1 MAQTIAPIMAR
12 ALEGHQETTEMARI
26 LSEWNFHDDADQA
39 APAIFQ
45 STYRLFALMTLQDE
59 LGEDLSGALLDNWY
73 FWQEKLL
80 EMVQENDSPWFDDIS
95 TEHKKETRDD
105 LFLRAGRE
113 AALQLKAEMGASTD
127 KWAWGKIHAIEHV
140 SPIRREGF
148 GKGLLGSGRIPVSG
162 SSETLLRNYYDFN
175 KPFDVTVSDSMR
187 MVADLGDPDK
197 VLAVLPGGVSGRL
210 FHPHTKDQIK
220 PFISGEKV
228 YWWFSDE
235 AIQAHA
241 RTTLWLN
248 PDPS

>member
-1 MAQTIAPIMAR
+1 MGTFRYRRLKQLLEQPGPKTPEDHWQYQRDTLNLMAQTIAPIMAR

-39 APAIFQ
+39 VPAIFQ
-45 STYRLFALMTLQDE
+45 STYRLFALITLQDE

-127 KWAWGKIHAIEHV
+127 KWAWGTRIRSWRCCREARADACSIHTPKIR
-140 SPIRREGF
+140 SN
-148 GKGLLGSGRIPVSG
+148 LLSAVKKYTGGSATKQSRPM
-162 SSETLLRNYYDFN
+162 LRQRY
-175 KPFDVTVSDSMR
+175 P
-187 MVADLGDPDK
+187 
-197 VLAVLPGGVSGRL
+197 
-210 FHPHTKDQIK
+210 
-220 PFISGEKV
+220 
-228 YWWFSDE
+228 
-235 AIQAHA
+235 
-241 RTTLWLN
+241 
-248 PDPS
+248 